1 MIQPLS
7 SFVGFQGSWATAKV
21 CSSVGL
27 TISPTQKIEANE
39 PKPRSFTSRGTSELG
54 EKRWAGN
61 LSKNPAEERNFPET
75 KAGGE
80 GVSFEFFLFQ
90 IISIHRTL
98 SICCF
103 VFLTIEVAGFV
114 RSSEVPGLCFR
125 WRGLQVGDTM
135 GQGYEVSPPETPEL
149 NVSLAQPELDAS
161 HIRNPAQKDF
171 WKMMNYLFSL
181 RFWYLCKY
189 WKFAQEERN
198 NRWPHLEL
206 VFANGWECLTLWRG
220 ICFLTL
226 W

>member
-125 WRGLQVGDTM
+125 WRGLQVGIQWARATKFHPRNARTQCFI
-135 GQGYEVSPPETPEL
+135 GSARTGCLSSETPHRRISGRWWITFSPWGL
-149 NVSLAQPELDAS
+149 ISLQV
-161 HIRNPAQKDF
+161 
-171 WKMMNYLFSL
+171 
-181 RFWYLCKY
+181 
-189 WKFAQEERN
+189 
-198 NRWPHLEL
+198 LE
-206 VFANGWECLTLWRG
+206 
-220 ICFLTL
+220 ICTGRKK
-226 W
+226 